1 VEDFIVAAESRESLG
16 TSASRNLR
24 EEGMIPAN
32 VYSKRNGSKAIA
44 LDRKGFV
51 AKASRARTSQ
61 VFKFES
67 DDSSVNGVRSIVKEI
82 QKNYLNGSILH
93 VDFLELHEDE
103 LVKVIIP
110 LEVSGEAPGVKTQGG
125 ILAVSCH
132 NIIVRC
138 LPKDIPSVIEVDV
151 SELRLGQ
158 RIRTGDL
165 NLPEGLELRGN
176 PKETVVSVVVGR
188 AARIAAREGADGA
201 APAA

>member
-1 VEDFIVAAESRESLG
+1 MEDFIVAARSRESLG
-16 TSASRNLR
+16 TTASRNLR
-24 EEGMIPAN
+24 TEGMVPAN
-32 VYSKRNGSKAIA
+32 VYSKRGGSRAIA

-61 VFKFES
+61 IFRFES
-67 DDSSVNGVRSIVKEI
+67 EDKEVNGVRTIVKEI
-82 QKNYLNGSILH
+82 QKNFLNGNILH

-110 LEVSGEAPGVKTQGG
+110 LEVTGEAPGVKTQGG
-125 ILAVSCH
+125 ILTVSCH

-138 LPKDIPSVIEVDV
+138 LPKDIPSVVEVSV
-151 SELRLGQ
+151 SDLRLGQ

-165 NLPEGLELRGN
+165 ELPEGVELRGN
-176 PKETVVSVVVGR
+176 PKETVVGIVVGR
-188 AARIAAREGADGA
+188 AARIAARGEEG